1 MSTNIMMPK
10 LGMTMK
16 EGTVEEWYVSEGD
29 NVSKGDVV
37 ASISSEK
44 LTQDIEAPA
53 DGTLLKIKVQAGDD
67 TGVKTVIGVIGE
79 EGEAIDDGEDDT
91 QETNNDVKD
100 DKDEKDQS
108 SSSDSN
114 KDVEKSSDNN
124 NKEDEASNQ
133 KRIFISPLARKM
145 AEKNDIDIKRVNGT
159 GGNGRITKLD
169 IERVLENGLDKDAPE
184 KAASTASTQVPSA
197 DIGAGLNPM
206 RKRIAQNMRQ
216 SQDQTA
222 QLTLHRKVNADE
234 LIIFKDKL
242 KKELGDAGQDV
253 KLSIT
258 ALLAKAVVLALQNYK
273 KMNVRY
279 ENGELTEYDYVNLG
293 IATSLDDGLMVPVI
307 ENADG
312 KSIGALAESIQTLSE
327 KVRNNETDGVVPMS
341 GGTFTITNMGASEIE
356 YFTPILNVG
365 EAGILGVGAMQS
377 EIVMQD
383 GNVRQV
389 QRIPFSLTFDH
400 QILDGADA
408 AEFLKV
414 LAKYIENPYLLVL

>member
-16 EGTVEEWYVSEGD
+16 EGTVEEWHVSEGD
-29 NVSKGDVV
+29 TVSKGDIV

-67 TGVKTVIGVIGE
+67 TKVKTVIGVIGE
-79 EGEAIDDGEDDT
+79 EGESTDDNEEDAQEKKDDT
-91 QETNNDVKD
+91 ENKNQKA
-100 DKDEKDQS
+100 DKDKS
-108 SSSDSN
+108 SSSTSSKKSSNDDN
-114 KDVEKSSDNN
+114 KDNN
-124 NKEDEASNQ
+124 ASNQ

-145 AEKNDIDIKRVNGT
+145 AEKNDIDIQRVEGT

-169 IERVLENGLDKDAPE
+169 IQRGLENGLDKDAE
-184 KAASTASTQVPSA
+184 KTSSTPSTSTVSA
-197 DIGAGLNPM
+197 DVGAGLNPM

-234 LIIFKDKL
+234 LIVFKDKL

-279 ENGELTEYDYVNLG
+279 ENSELTEYDHVNLG
-293 IATSLDDGLMVPVI
+293 VATSLDDGLMVPVI

-312 KSIGALAESIQTLSE
+312 KSIGALAESIRILSE
-327 KVRNNETDGVVPMS
+327 KVRNNETDGVPMS

-377 EIVMQD
+377 EVVMQD

-414 LAKYIENPYLLVL
+414 LVKYIENPYLLVL

>member
-29 NVSKGDVV
+29 NISKGDVV

-79 EGEAIDDGEDDT
+79 EGESIDDGDDDAP
-91 QETNNDVKD
+91 ETNDTKD
-100 DKDEKDQS
+100 DKDEQDQS

-114 KDVEKSSDNN
+114 KDVEKSSDNEN
-124 NKEDEASNQ
+124 EEDEASNQ

-169 IERVLENGLDKDAPE
+169 IERVLENGLDKDASAE
-184 KAASTASTQVPSA
+184 TASTASAQVPSA

-242 KKELGDAGQDV
+242 KKELGDASQDV

-279 ENGELTEYDYVNLG
+279 ENGELTEYDQVNLG

-327 KVRNNETDGVVPMS
+327 KVRNNETDGVPMS

-377 EIVMQD
+377 EVVMQD

-408 AEFLKV
+408 AEFLKI

>member
-16 EGTVEEWYVSEGD
+16 EGTVEEWHVSEGD
-29 NVSKGDVV
+29 TVSKGDIV

-67 TGVKTVIGVIGE
+67 TKVKTVIGVIGE
-79 EGEAIDDGEDDT
+79 EGESTDDNEEDAQEKKDDT
-91 QETNNDVKD
+91 ENENQKA
-100 DKDEKDQS
+100 DKDKS
-108 SSSDSN
+108 SSSASN
-114 KDVEKSSDNN
+114 KASSNDNN
-124 NKEDEASNQ
+124 KDNNASNQ

-145 AEKNDIDIKRVNGT
+145 AEKNDIDIQRVEGT

-169 IERVLENGLDKDAPE
+169 IQRVLENGLDKGEAKTSPTP
-184 KAASTASTQVPSA
+184 STLTASA
-197 DIGAGLNPM
+197 DIGEGLNPM

-234 LIIFKDKL
+234 LIVFKDKL

-279 ENGELTEYDYVNLG
+279 ENGELTEYDHVNLG
-293 IATSLDDGLMVPVI
+293 VATSLDDGLMVPVI

-312 KSIGALAESIQTLSE
+312 KSIGALAESIRTLSE
-327 KVRNNETDGVVPMS
+327 KVRNNDTDGVPMS

-377 EIVMQD
+377 EVVMQD